1 MSRVGKMPIEI
12 PQGVEVKVEG
22 NTITAKGSKGEL
34 VVTVHPDMSVD
45 ATDSSIQISRP
56 TDSKIHR
63 SLHGLSRTLVANVIQ
78 GISEGFS
85 KQLEIQGV
93 GYRAELKSG
102 RLVLQLGY
110 SHPIVF
116 IPPSDIDVHV
126 EGTNMIT
133 INGIDKQLV
142 GQVASKIR
150 SFKPPEPYKG
160 KGIRY
165 VGEYVRRK
173 AGKTAGA

>member
-1 MSRVGKMPIEI
+1 VSRVGKMPIEI
-12 PQGVEVKVEG
+12 PQGVEIKIEG
-22 NTITAKGSKGEL
+22 NRIKAKGSKGEL
-34 VVTVHPDMSVD
+34 TVDVHPDMLVKID
-45 ATDSSIQISRP
+45 DGLIQISRP
-56 TDSKIHR
+56 SESKLHR
-63 SLHGLSRTLVANVIQ
+63 SLHGLSRTLVANIIQ
-78 GISEGFS
+78 GVSEGFS

-93 GYRAELKSG
+93 GYRAEMRDG
-102 RLVLQLGY
+102 RLVLQLGF

-116 IPPSDIDVHV
+116 VPP
-126 EGTNMIT
+126 EGIETEIAGNIIT
-133 INGIDKQLV
+133 ISGIDKQLV
-142 GQVASKIR
+142 GQVAAKIR